1 MKTFLSRY
9 LDRALPETRPDESFF
24 SAGPMRTAVRPVQA
38 SSRRLRP
45 VQSHRH
51 RSLHLGRH
59 RHA

>member
-1 MKTFLSRY
+1 MKAFLARY

-24 SAGPMRTAVRPVQA
+24 SAGPVRTVVRPTQA
-38 SSRRLRP
+38 SSRPRP
-45 VQSHRH
+45 LGGNRH